1 MTKKELLKLLAP
13 YPDRAEVVI
22 EVHDTTLNE
31 DLYNFTF
38 DPTEWKRFDFD
49 SNTEEQM
56 HELRL
61 CPIKNTNDND

>member
-38 DPTEWKRFDFD
+38 DPIEWKRFDFD

-61 CPIKNTNDND
+61 CPIKNTNNND

>member
-13 YPDRAEVVI
+13 YPDDAEVVI
-22 EVHDTTLNE
+22 EVHDTTLHE
-31 DLYNFTF
+31 DLYDFKL
-38 DPTEWKRFDFD
+38 DPISWHFKDGT
-49 SNTEEQM
+49 STGLQM

>member
-13 YPDRAEVVI
+13 YPDRAEIVI

-38 DPTEWKRFDFD
+38 DPVSWKRFDFKE
-49 SNTEEQM
+49 NTEEQM

-61 CPIKNTNDND
+61 CPIKNT